1 MKAFLVAVSSLCLCG
16 ILLCF
21 MAYATGKFPSIPR
34 VYDMPKLTQHTS
46 VATMPQQVENY
57 QDGIGM
63 QSTTVETDPSYPLTR
78 LQYVDK
84 GFAEVTNQIAGI
96 RKEIDKSN

>member
-57 QDGIGM
+57 QGRYWNAIHYGGNRSLV
-63 QSTTVETDPSYPLTR
+63 STHTPTVCG
-78 LQYVDK
+78 QGVC
-84 GFAEVTNQIAGI
+84 
-96 RKEIDKSN
+96 